1 LDVEEASIAAAR
13 VVQGPPPPVP
23 VRAPAAEAVLTDGA
37 AERALAGAMP
47 LGRNRYKVQTAR
59 ALVKRALTALA

>member
-1 LDVEEASIAAAR
+1 
-13 VVQGPPPPVP
+13 
-23 VRAPAAEAVLTDGA
+23 
-37 AERALAGAMP
+37 MP

>member
-1 LDVEEASIAAAR
+1 
-13 VVQGPPPPVP
+13 VP